1 MKQNMT
7 ASRIKEIAL
16 PIFSEKG
23 YEGAALS
30 EIAAGV
36 GIKKPSIYA
45 HYANKEALFLAVVE
59 DMTEA
64 YINHWQEIQNSTCDQ
79 SVEERLYTLFVE
91 TVRYFGQNP
100 LKVALWVR
108 VWMFPPAKLK
118 EQLVQKMKLVHRR
131 LALDVSAI
139 LQCGLDQRVTRSG
152 EEEDMAIAYLSL
164 LNGYLMRVICYGD
177 IDYER
182 QAPIIWHYFW
192 SGIDKRYA
200 GKGTN

>member
-1 MKQNMT
+1 MT
-7 ASRIKEIAL
+7 ASLIKEIAL

-23 YEGAALS
+23 YEGASLS

-64 YINHWQEIQNSTCDQ
+64 YMNRWQEIRNSTCDQ
-79 SVEERLYTLFVE
+79 SVEERLYALFVE
-91 TVRYFGQNP
+91 TVRYFGQKP
-100 LKVALWVR
+100 WKVALWVR
-108 VWMFPPAKLK
+108 VWMFPPANFK
-118 EQLVQKMKLVHRR
+118 EQLVQKMKLIHGR

-139 LQCGLDQRVTRSG
+139 VQCGLDQGVTRSG
-152 EEEDMAIAYLSL
+152 VADDMAIAYLSL

-177 IDYER
+177 IDYE
-182 QAPIIWHYFW
+182 QQVPIIWQYFW

-200 GKGTN
+200 GEGTN